1 MRTGLGRSQRY
12 PLFDVIRLVAALMV
26 IFSHAFTTTGAHE
39 PQPLHFGRL
48 GITWGHI
55 GVAIFFVTSG
65 FLVTESW
72 RRRPGAGGYL
82 RKRLLRIWP
91 AFLVVIGLCVF
102 VMGPLVTDRSLH
114 SYFTSPQTWGY
125 LLHNAV
131 MSPIVFL
138 LPGVFRHQPL
148 SGVNGSLWTL
158 PFEVLAYVALLGLAL
173 SRLLRAW
180 VLALLLAIGL
190 VFYDHS
196 VAHRAWPLDVHV
208 DGLWLYDLVRLEVW
222 FAAGA
227 LLALLKDRVIGR
239 HALAAVALV
248 VAVVGV
254 GTHEAMVAIPALALL
269 VIYLGTLP
277 CRPAEVLHRLG
288 DPSYGMY
295 LSGFVLQQLVVWAG
309 LTRLNPWLS
318 FAEGAVLAT
327 LFGFASWHLIEKR
340 AMRLATPRRKDPPAG
355 PVDEPRELVGAT
367 R

>member
-1 MRTGLGRSQRY
+1 GRAQRY
-12 PLFDVIRLVAALMV
+12 PLFDVIRIVAALMV
-26 IFSHAFTTTGAHE
+26 VFSHAFTTTGVHE
-39 PQPLHFGRL
+39 PQPVHLGRL
-48 GITWGHI
+48 GVTWGHI

-91 AFLVVIGLCVF
+91 AFLVVLALCVF
-102 VMGPLVTDRSLH
+102 LMGPLVTDRSLH
-114 SYFTSPQTWGY
+114 AYATSPQTWRY

-158 PFEVLAYVALLGLAL
+158 PYEVLAYVALLGLAV

-180 VLALLLAIGL
+180 VLALLLVVGL
-190 VFYDHS
+190 VFYEHS
-196 VAHRAWPLDVHV
+196 VAYRAWPLAVHV
-208 DGLWLYDLVRLEVW
+208 NGLWLYDFVRLEVW
-222 FAAGA
+222 FVAGA
-227 LLALLKDRVIGR
+227 LLALLKGRVVGN
-239 HALAAVALV
+239 HLLAAVAFAAAGL
-248 VAVVGV
+248 GV
-254 GTHEAMVAIPALALL
+254 GTHQAALAIPAGALL

-295 LSGFVLQQLVVWAG
+295 LSGFVFQQLLVWAG

-318 FAEGAVLAT
+318 FAEGAVLAA
-327 LFGFASWHLIEKR
+327 LFGFASWHLVEKR
-340 AMRLATPRRKDPPAG
+340 AMRLAVPRREGPSTPPR
-355 PVDEPRELVGAT
+355 ESRELVGAAG
-367 R
+367 